1 MIHGMRPESG
11 EGARFRPLLIT
22 GPNANPRFNAGT

>member
-1 MIHGMRPESG
+1 MIHGVRPEPG
-11 EGARFRPLLIT
+11 EEARFRPLLIT